1 MISLSE
7 YIICEA
13 KAYGGEKY
21 EHDVKA
27 FTPELERAKKDWGE
41 YKIKVNSKGEMYGH
55 FENRL
60 KLWPNK
66 GTVKYTGQYE
76 LVSDAK
82 KSTSTNKP
90 KKKTKLEEYEKPANI
105 PNVNLSK
112 MPLVE
117 GYVTKYG
124 YNNLKDLLTS
134 GHEDLEKYVILYS
147 NIHVNSGVHA
157 SRYLTSMKIIDNGGC
172 YWDNIKDARDY
183 AKSNRLKNKSNRTK
197 NGNGEDIKYSPMKLG
212 YALLEAVYLRRTYD
226 PSYK

>member
-1 MISLSE
+1 MKSLSE

-13 KAYGGEKY
+13 KTYGGEKY

-41 YKIKVNSKGEMYGH
+41 YKIKVNNKGEIYGY
-55 FENRL
+55 FENGL

-76 LVSDAK
+76 LVSDNK
-82 KSTSTNKP
+82 TSTSNKP

-112 MPLVE
+112 VPLVK
-117 GYVTKYG
+117 GFVTKYG

-147 NIHVNSGVHA
+147 NIHVNSGVFA
-157 SRYLTSMKIIDNGGC
+157 DKYLTMMDIIDNDGY

-183 AKSNRLKNKSNRTK
+183 AKRNRLKNRSNRTK
-197 NGNGEDIKYSPMKLG
+197 NGNGEDIKYVPMKLG
-212 YALLEAVYLRRTYD
+212 YALLNAIHLEETYIHI
-226 PSYK
+226 